1 MEEES
6 GGWTRLGVVYSA
18 LGTSM
23 IPHQTFQNQWMQEYG
38 AVYCIFCINHQ
49 DNTALLWLKMKWIWI
64 FLKSRQFWERIVWA
78 GVLHVLI
85 VFAGIDPV
93 FLILYLAAGRRGFYN
108 QYLHYYHLLG
118 TCHAVAGAVW
128 VDMVI

>member
-64 FLKSRQFWERIVWA
+64 FFKSRQLVLRKKWLSWGFACFDCVCGYWSSISHTVLSSWEERPGSIINISITIICW
-78 GVLHVLI
+78 G
-85 VFAGIDPV
+85 PV
-93 FLILYLAAGRRGFYN
+93 TLWLVQCG
-108 QYLHYYHLLG
+108 
-118 TCHAVAGAVW
+118 
-128 VDMVI
+128 